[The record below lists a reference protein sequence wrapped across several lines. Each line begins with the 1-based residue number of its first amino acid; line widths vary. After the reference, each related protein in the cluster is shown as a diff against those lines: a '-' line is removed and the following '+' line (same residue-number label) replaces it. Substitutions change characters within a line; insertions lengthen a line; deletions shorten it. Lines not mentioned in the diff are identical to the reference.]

1 MIRSMMR
8 GAGVVL
14 CEVAGEVATG
24 VLAAI
29 VVCMAA
35 RVELR
40 EVAGEVATG
49 VPAVPCDVQ
58 GSGTFL
64 RATPLRYRAL
74 CSPAGNQTFSL

>member
-1 MIRSMMR
+1 MMR

-35 RVELR
+35 GVVLR
-40 EVAGEVATG
+40 EVAG

-58 GSGTFL
+58 GSGTFP

>member
-1 MIRSMMR
+1 MPRPRKDSGGFIGLIRSMMR

-14 CEVAGEVATG
+14 REVAGEVATG

-29 VVCMAA
+29 VVC
-35 RVELR
+35 
-40 EVAGEVATG
+40 EVAG

-58 GSGTFL
+58 GSGTFP